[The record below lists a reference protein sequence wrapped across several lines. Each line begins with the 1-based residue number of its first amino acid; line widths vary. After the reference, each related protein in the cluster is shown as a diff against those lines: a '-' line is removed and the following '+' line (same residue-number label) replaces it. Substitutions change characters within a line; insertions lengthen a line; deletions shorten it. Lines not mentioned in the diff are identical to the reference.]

1 MLCKKKCLYKKHT
14 NGNYHKNNDKIT
26 FYESLKKTLWLLR
39 KIAFIYKKNVKVF
52 FYENFYENVLDFYF
66 VEVMLS
72 FFLRYL

>member
-1 MLCKKKCLYKKHT
+1 MVIEE
-14 NGNYHKNNDKIT
+14 NY
-26 FYESLKKTLWLLR
+26 
-39 KIAFIYKKNVKVF
+39 IYLQKNVKVF